1 MDLSFSE
8 MTRLY
13 RIKFMNAYYTER
25 EREREREK
33 ARKNRIEL
41 DRVGWS
47 SSEEL

>member
-25 EREREREK
+25 EREK

-47 SSEEL
+47 SAEEI